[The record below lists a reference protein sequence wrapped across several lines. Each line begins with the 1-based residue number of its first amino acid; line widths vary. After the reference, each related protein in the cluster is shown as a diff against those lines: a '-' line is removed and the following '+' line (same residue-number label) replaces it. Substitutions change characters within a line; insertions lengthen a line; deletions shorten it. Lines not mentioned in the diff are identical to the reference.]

1 MTTTELRPAKQPR
14 IRHIKPEFF
23 QHEAL
28 FDLEEETKLPVR
40 LALIGLW
47 TCTDCEGRFEWTPR
61 RLKLNILPYD
71 SADFGSVLEAL
82 ASKGFIHRYEVDG
95 ISYGL
100 IPSFAKHQHIN
111 RTKEPCSYLPPP
123 PAALDP
129 ASAALEPPT
138 GSPKA
143 AQSAS
148 GSGSGRL
155 ASAASASSGRRQ
167 PSLSVQAAFEEEA

>member
-1 MTTTELRPAKQPR
+1 MTTELRPAKQPR

-23 QHEAL
+23 QHEGL

-47 TCTDCEGRFEWTPR
+47 TCTDCEGRFEWAPR

-71 SADFGSVLEAL
+71 SGNFENILEAL
-82 ASKGFIHRYEVDG
+82 ASKGFIHKYEVDG
-95 ISYGL
+95 ATYGL
-100 IPSFAKHQHIN
+100 IPSFSKHQHIN

-123 PAALDP
+123 PAT
-129 ASAALEPPT
+129 LEPPESRPEAT
-138 GSPKA
+138 R
-143 AQSAS
+143 SAS

-155 ASAASASSGRRQ
+155 AEAASAVSSGRGRN
-167 PSLSVQAAFEEEA
+167 SLSVQDAFEEEV